1 MYSEDGERRD
11 KNPSII
17 HHDQREESQK
27 RGDDGFGVFRVALF
41 CGSLKN
47 GR

>member
-17 HHDQREESQK
+17 HHDQREEPQK
-27 RGDDGFGVFRVALF
+27 GMTTALVF
-41 CGSLKN
+41 SM
-47 GR
+47 